1 MFNLG
6 FGEILVICV
15 VLIIV
20 VGPERLP
27 AVMKNVGKTLRT
39 VRQASREIQTS
50 VGLDELWRED
60 VLAPLPPRP
69 RVPPPATVS
78 RAPET
83 PALPPAVAET
93 PAPPAPDSAAIA
105 PPDSAA
111 IAPPAAAPAPAPASN
126 ENAIAS
132 PTTPSAGLGGSK
144 GEA

>member
-39 VRQASREIQTS
+39 VRQASREIQNT

-60 VLAPLPPRP
+60 VLNTPPPRP
-69 RVPPPATVS
+69 RMPPPATLS
-78 RAPET
+78 RET
-83 PALPPAVAET
+83 
-93 PAPPAPDSAAIA
+93 
-105 PPDSAA
+105 
-111 IAPPAAAPAPAPASN
+111 APAPTASTSEAVASTTGAVASTTGAVATPSVESAPAA
-126 ENAIAS
+126 ETAS
-132 PTTPSAGLGGSK
+132 PPTPPASDVGGGK
-144 GEA
+144 GEG

>member
-39 VRQASREIQTS
+39 VRQASREIQTT

-60 VLAPLPPRP
+60 VLAPPPPRP

-93 PAPPAPDSAAIA
+93 PAPPAPDSAAA
-105 PPDSAA
+105 T
-111 IAPPAAAPAPAPASN
+111 APPAAAPAPAPASN